1 MPRVSKKAEK
11 MVVKNKNAAHK
22 DAPVIRVKHH
32 SYQPSRA
39 ELREPIVLPPGTTPE
54 DLARAA
60 VRVARVE
67 EQD

>member
-1 MPRVSKKAEK
+1 MPKPKKMIAK
-11 MVVKNKNAAHK
+11 HKNAAHK
-22 DAPVIRVKHH
+22 DVPTVRVMRH

-60 VRVARVE
+60 VRVVRVVE
-67 EQD
+67 EE